1 MLGFRRWTAAC
12 CLAAAG
18 ALGGCTT
25 IERPT
30 GPPVGQVGPRVVISK
45 PGKDT
50 TMVAGQTVNFLVT
63 VTSSSGIDSVFTEVV
78 GSSLNSP
85 VLLNLESP
93 ATFGLSVPP
102 DRQTGGTLIL
112 IVHGTDSLGQ
122 TGDTAVRVVQL
133 Q

>member
-1 MLGFRRWTAAC
+1 
-12 CLAAAG
+12 
-18 ALGGCTT
+18 
-25 IERPT
+25 
-30 GPPVGQVGPRVVISK
+30 VISK

-122 TGDTAVRVVQL
+122 SGDTAVRVVQL